1 MRITATSVPGWQI
14 AASLAGIVVT
24 VALVAWLAGKIYRVG
39 ILSTGKKPT
48 VRELVR
54 WLRMA

>member
-1 MRITATSVPGWQI
+1 MRLTSSPVPPAQI
-14 AASLAGIVVT
+14 AASLALLAVT
-24 VALVAWLAGKIYRVG
+24 VLAMAWVAGKIDRVG

-48 VRELVR
+48 LKELGQ